1 MVGEFL
7 DIVAVVMRFEFF
19 LSLLVLSCGCGNAR
33 EDKPPAV
40 RATVA
45 GGTEADPSPDVAIGP
60 SNNVHC
66 EVDSGPGAFPCN
78 YQERCATHDG
88 KGPLNIEAFL
98 CQVIA
103 TPAVDGKA
111 QTMSELIARLP
122 YRFRRNLTFK
132 HGRQQS
138 MLRGHA
144 LEESD
149 LTTTATLEE
158 PRVLMWDEDT
168 GFTIS
173 FNGGPIEGSSED
185 QRSERELH
193 MMAFDDAKAEFSFWS
208 VDLPIVAKN
217 DEWQLHPSQ
226 PTDRKVDCRRCHGAV
241 SRPIWAMYPD
251 WPGVFGSDTD
261 ELTKKNAHQSFER
274 EALARFRS
282 CVASSAGGVSAG
294 GVSEGDASE
303 AGASCAGVQGDRHQR
318 YAALFD
324 SRMEAGLLADFQ
336 KLDRAAIRTYLAEK
350 AAGDARRK
358 PKYRLTKQAMAV
370 VNGGDAEMRAWLG
383 LTQHPN
389 YPYRPNHELQK
400 SEASRAIFHRPNLRA
415 GALYNRLNSLRVLAL
430 MRKSPLYERFKSHIA
445 FSLMDCGWGPTS
457 GEAREMALSAFA
469 AAANEQ
475 LSQAGMA
482 FPNPTSDGRI
492 LYPALLAA
500 LGLTLRDVD
509 IRYAYPNARFDVFDE
524 NYTEPT
530 MAKTVMD
537 LGYIAYAADDA
548 NRGNGARYYFNSY
561 FDGSAS
567 FDELLAAQILEELGP
582 TYTRLYTLNSFEF
595 KFRDVTSRY
604 ELDKK
609 LFAKMDRLSKWFPL
623 PYPKH
628 LAPLHNRQAFLRKR
642 GGSYPFLDQHTA
654 VCSKLRDSMIVGGN

>member
-1 MVGEFL
+1 MRCEFL
-7 DIVAVVMRFEFF
+7 
-19 LSLLVLSCGCGNAR
+19 LSLLVLSCACGTASEKKSPTKR
-33 EDKPPAV
+33 AAVLGAAAVDPAPPNPV
-40 RATVA
+40 RD
-45 GGTEADPSPDVAIGP
+45 EA
-60 SNNVHC
+60 HC
-66 EVDSGPGAFPCN
+66 EVDTGPGAFPCN
-78 YQERCATHDG
+78 HQSLCANHDG
-88 KGPLNIEAFL
+88 QAPLTIERFL
-98 CQVIA
+98 CEVIA
-103 TPAVDGKA
+103 TPAVDGQT
-111 QTMSELIARLP
+111 QTMSELMLRLP
-122 YRFRRNLTFK
+122 YRFRRNVTFK

-138 MLRGHA
+138 LLRGHA
-144 LEESD
+144 LEHAD
-149 LTTTATLEE
+149 LTTTAKLEE

-173 FNGGPIEGSSED
+173 FNGGPIEDSTED

-193 MMAFDDAKAEFSFWS
+193 MMAFDDASTEFSFWS
-208 VDLPIVAKN
+208 VVLPIVSAKG
-217 DEWQLHPSQ
+217 EWQLHPTQ
-226 PTDRKVDCRRCHGAV
+226 PTEPKVNCRRCHGEVA
-241 SRPIWAMYPD
+241 RPIWAMYPD

-261 ELTKKNAHQSFER
+261 EVSKNNAHQSFER

-282 CVASSAGGVSAG
+282 CVASP
-294 GVSEGDASE
+294 EGDAGC
-303 AGASCAGVQGDRHQR
+303 AGGVQGDRHQR
-318 YAALFD
+318 YTALFD
-324 SRMEAGLLADFQ
+324 AQMEAGLLADFRN
-336 KLDRAAIRTYLAEK
+336 LDRAAIRTYLIQK

-358 PKYRLTKQAMAV
+358 PKYRLTEQAMAV
-370 VNGGDAEMRAWLG
+370 VNGGESEMRAWLG
-383 LTQHPN
+383 LTLHPN

-457 GEAREMALSAFA
+457 GEIRDMALDAFA
-469 AAANEQ
+469 AAAKDP

-482 FPNPTSDGRI
+482 FPDATSDGRI

-500 LGLTLRDVD
+500 LGLKLRDVD
-509 IRYAYPNARFDVFDE
+509 IRYAYPNARFDIFDA
-524 NYTEPT
+524 NYTEAT

-548 NRGNGARYYFNSY
+548 NRGNGARYFFNSY

-567 FDELLAAQILEELGP
+567 FDELLVAQILEELGP
-582 TYTRLYTLNSFEF
+582 RYAPLYTLNSFEF

-642 GGSYPFLDQHTA
+642 GGSYPFLEQHVA
-654 VCSKLRDSMIVGGN
+654 VCSKLRDSMIVGGGL